1 MGLFELDSINSNG
14 IEVKQTT
21 KNTFIPLRSFCF
33 PEKQVRDNSYYVDEY
48 GQIHRTN
55 STQSMSHE
63 NGYID
68 EYGQIIRTNNS
79 NSSTHNSSNT
89 SNTDTTNHSS
99 SSPSSSP
106 SNGMIKEKIIFTIM
120 VSIGG
125 LPMVLGAANGGGVY
139 FVIACVAFF
148 LAIRYIW
155 RLDD

>member
-1 MGLFELDSINSNG
+1 MNYYHIRIDGEQSANSYTYKELVDMGLFELDSINSNG

-68 EYGQIIRTNNS
+68 EY
-79 NSSTHNSSNT
+79 
-89 SNTDTTNHSS
+89 
-99 SSPSSSP
+99 
-106 SNGMIKEKIIFTIM
+106 
-120 VSIGG
+120 
-125 LPMVLGAANGGGVY
+125 
-139 FVIACVAFF
+139 
-148 LAIRYIW
+148 
-155 RLDD
+155 